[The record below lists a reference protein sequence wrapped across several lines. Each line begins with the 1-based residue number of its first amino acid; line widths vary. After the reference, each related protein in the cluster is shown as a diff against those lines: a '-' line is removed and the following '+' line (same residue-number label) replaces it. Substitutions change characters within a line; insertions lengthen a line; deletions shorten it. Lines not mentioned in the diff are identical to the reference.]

1 MNRPTNLLL
10 VVVGDVIELI
20 LVLGDHFFQLV
31 HLNISWI
38 NILLQKASYIY
49 EFHATLNIFSAPPGP
64 CLEVTLRTACSTV
77 EDEAPETF
85 LIESYWF
92 LLPQDSN
99 RHLCI
104 VIVDL
109 KKSEILPH

>member
-1 MNRPTNLLL
+1 MNHPTNLLL
-10 VVVGDVIELI
+10 VVVGDIIELI

-49 EFHATLNIFSAPPGP
+49 EFHATITISSVPPEP
-64 CLEVTLRTACSTV
+64 CLEVTLRTACSTA
-77 EDEAPETF
+77 EDEAPGTF
-85 LIESYWF
+85 SRRIL
-92 LLPQDSN
+92 LLPQNTN
-99 RHLCI
+99 RHVS
-104 VIVDL
+104 VIIDL